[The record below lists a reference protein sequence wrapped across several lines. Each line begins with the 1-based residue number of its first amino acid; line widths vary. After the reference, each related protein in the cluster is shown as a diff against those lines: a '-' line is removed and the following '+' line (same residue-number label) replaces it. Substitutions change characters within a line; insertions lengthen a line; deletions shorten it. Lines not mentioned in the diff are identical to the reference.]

1 MSHCYLLQILSE
13 LNRLT
18 IVTSKKILVM
28 SIYVLILIILS
39 HKENQEL
46 AVYNFR
52 HSSYFSIPNVN
63 SVYHGLE
70 SLSISDQ
77 ESGT

>member
-1 MSHCYLLQILSE
+1 
-13 LNRLT
+13 
-18 IVTSKKILVM
+18 M

-39 HKENQEL
+39 HNENQEL

-52 HSSYFSIPNVN
+52 HSSYFSIPNVS

-77 ESGT
+77 ESGI

>member
-1 MSHCYLLQILSE
+1 
-13 LNRLT
+13 
-18 IVTSKKILVM
+18 M

-46 AVYNFR
+46 AVYNSR